1 MRRHHR
7 IEPAK
12 LAIRYVMGLALLVLF
27 VLGGHGLHIVTGQQG
42 ALDEEVLN
50 VSGRQRMLSQRILL
64 LAHKYNE
71 NSESRYETMLSESVE
86 TFANSHDWITSN
98 AVVPGTAVHSHY
110 FSTVGADLNKRSLE
124 FVDLATTLRAYDP
137 GSAAAVAL
145 TAKLEEIAL
154 LDLLGDLNAAVGL
167 FEAAANQRA
176 LTLERIQFA
185 VVAATL
191 FIIIL
196 EVLLIFYPAHRT
208 MTGMIN
214 RLRHQAW
221 HDQLTGL
228 INRAE
233 FVERTESLIDRCR
246 DDLERVIVFG
256 LDLDGFKQINDTMG
270 HPAGDLVLQS
280 VAATLRDELKAIED
294 VSEVHVSRVGG
305 DEFLI
310 SLHTNSARPNAVAL
324 RVGKQLIDAVEQ
336 PIAVTTDEK
345 KSLDCTVGV
354 SIGYAQL
361 SQTNGDIEAA
371 LGNADIA
378 LYRSK
383 RGGKGIV
390 TAFKPEM
397 RRQIEQEHHVRH
409 ELRTAIRGLE
419 FRAFF
424 QPQID
429 LKTGRVAGVEALA
442 RWNHP
447 EKGIVGPADFIEMA
461 EEVMLIDAL
470 DGQIILN
477 AFQEFKRC
485 CSNGVDLGTLSVNT
499 SGLALRDPEFCEVLT
514 KVAAAHGIR
523 PQQVTV
529 EVLENILLK
538 DDDPSLDTIRKL
550 SQAGF
555 GVAIDDFGVGFSS
568 LARVGYLNV
577 SAIKL
582 DRLLTSQVDNS
593 NMSKVLQATAAMAK
607 GLDAKLLA
615 EGIETASQLQMMRS
629 IGVEVGQGFY
639 WAQPMSA
646 DDLYDWVKDKHRY
659 CLKVV

>member
-1 MRRHHR
+1 
-7 IEPAK
+7 
-12 LAIRYVMGLALLVLF
+12 MGLALLVLF
-27 VLGGHGLHIVTGQQG
+27 VMGGHGLHIITGKQG

-64 LAHKYNE
+64 LAHKYNDD
-71 NSESRYETMLSESVE
+71 SDARYEALLSESVE
-86 TFANSHDWITSN
+86 IFTSSHDWITSN

-110 FSTVGADLNKRSLE
+110 FSTTGANLDQRSLE
-124 FVDLATTLRAYDP
+124 FTKLANELRSFEP
-137 GSAAAVAL
+137 GSALALSAA
-145 TAKLEEIAL
+145 AKLEEIAL
-154 LDLLGDLNAAVGL
+154 VNLLSELNTAVAL
-167 FEAAANQRA
+167 FEAAANKRA
-176 LTLERIQFA
+176 STLEHIQIA

-191 FIIIL
+191 VIIAL

-233 FVERTESLIDRCR
+233 FVERTKSLIDRYP
-246 DDLERVIVFG
+246 DELENIIVLG

-280 VAATLRDELKAIED
+280 VASTLRDELNEMGGI
-294 VSEVHVSRVGG
+294 SEVHVSRVGG
-305 DEFLI
+305 DEFLV
-310 SLHTNSARPNAVAL
+310 SLHTDSTRPGAFAL
-324 RVGKQLIDAVEQ
+324 RIGQQLIDAVEQ
-336 PIAVTTDEK
+336 PIAVTTDER
-345 KSLDCTVGV
+345 KSQDCSVGV
-354 SIGYAQL
+354 SIGFALL
-361 SQTNGDIEAA
+361 SQTNGEIEAA

-378 LYRSK
+378 LYKSK
-383 RGGKGIV
+383 QGGKGIV
-390 TAFKPEM
+390 TLFEPEM
-397 RRQIEQEHHVRH
+397 RRQIEREHRIKH

-429 LKTGRVAGVEALA
+429 LNTGRVAGVEALA
-442 RWNHP
+442 RWKHP
-447 EKGIVGPADFIEMA
+447 GKGIVGPADFIEMA
-461 EEVMLIDAL
+461 EEVKLIDAL

-485 CSNGVDLGTLSVNT
+485 RSNGIDLGTLSVNA
-499 SGLALRDPEFCEVLT
+499 SGMALRDPEFCEVLS
-514 KVAAAHGIR
+514 KVAAAHDIGS
-523 PQQVTV
+523 QQVTV

-538 DDDPSLDTIRKL
+538 EDDPSLETIRKL

-577 SAIKL
+577 SAIKI
-582 DRLLTSQVDNS
+582 DRLLTSEAESS
-593 NMSKVLQATAAMAK
+593 NMSKVLHATAAMAK
-607 GLDAKLLA
+607 GLNARLFA
-615 EGIETASQLQMMRS
+615 EGIETASHMQIMRS
-629 IGVEVGQGFY
+629 IGVEIGQGFF
-639 WAQPMSA
+639 WAHPMSA
-646 DDLYDWVKDKHRY
+646 DDLCEWIKEEHRY